1 MEKPM
6 LTGCMFIVPNGIVSQ
21 TSAFVAQSTREDWV
35 RRLTWAGIEVRPE
48 DLLVQVWWTN
58 ENCDNWRC
66 HLSREWPA
74 LFGNIPDRL
83 PARLFDGKKEGD
95 KISFRLGGDIDA
107 EVELRQLGFRYE
119 WAGPFEQ
126 ALARL
131 LKVAE

>member
-21 TSAFVAQSTREDWV
+21 TSAFVAQSAREDWV
-35 RRLTWAGIEVRPE
+35 RRLAWAGIEVRPE
-48 DLLVQVWWTN
+48 DLLVQVWWTS

-66 HLSREWPA
+66 HSWDEWPS

-95 KISFRLGGDIDA
+95 KISFRLGDIDA
-107 EVELRQLGFRYE
+107 EVELRQLGFRYQ
-119 WAGPFEQ
+119 WAGAFEQ

>member
-6 LTGCMFIVPNGIVSQ
+6 LTGCMFIVPNQVVSQ

-35 RRLTWAGIEVRPE
+35 RRLAWAGIEVHPD
-48 DLLVQVWWTN
+48 DLLVQVWWTD

-66 HLSREWPA
+66 HSSREWPS

-95 KISFRLGGDIDA
+95 KISFRLGDIDA
-107 EVELRQLGFRYE
+107 EVELRQLGFRYQ